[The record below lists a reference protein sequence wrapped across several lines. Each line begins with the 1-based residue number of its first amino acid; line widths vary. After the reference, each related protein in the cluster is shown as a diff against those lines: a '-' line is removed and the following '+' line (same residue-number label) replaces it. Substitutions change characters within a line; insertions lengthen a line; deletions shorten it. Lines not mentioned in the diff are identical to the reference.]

1 MSSKIVPKIES
12 IDRKVHQNL
21 DKFQYPYLF
30 LVGIVHFLYFIAF
43 LGIVSI
49 DQTYLHSLSI
59 AIQTFVVLFLLYRF
73 HPFGNRYILKPV
85 DKTIIFGS
93 ALLLGTN
100 LLTVEFSK
108 WTTSVKTN
116 TQMMTTSWMESN
128 VPAESALIVPAQ

>member
-1 MSSKIVPKIES
+1 MSSNIVPKIES

-30 LVGIVHFLYFIAF
+30 MVGIVHFLYFIAF

-49 DQTYLHSLSI
+49 DQGYLHGLSI

-108 WTTSVKTN
+108 WTTFVKPN
-116 TQMMTTSWMESN
+116 TKTMSTSWMDSN